1 MALSTT
7 RTLLTQTGINTHQ
20 VLDVGG
26 LSSSGIAT
34 FSNFKTGT
42 SDVHSSGYN
51 VGTGLT
57 VRANYIG
64 LTGDVSATGVITATS
79 FI

>member
-1 MALSTT
+1 MASEIRVNKITNRSGLTT
-7 RTLLTQTGINTHQ
+7 TTFVDTG
-20 VLDVGG
+20 VDVVG
-26 LSSSGIAT
+26 LVTA
-34 FSNFKTGT
+34 
-42 SDVHSSGYN
+42 SGYN

-79 FI
+79 LLDQEQD